1 MHRLEIDPMLAAVV
15 ATILAV
21 WLALHTRY
29 SKRQANLPPLVKGYP
44 VIGSLIDMA
53 KAGKAGTLH
62 LTMQK
67 WAKLYGPVYRV
78 KVGFT
83 EVCAKAA
90 WYFDCRPNSCDL
102 ARNTSSIP
110 MLP

>member
-1 MHRLEIDPMLAAVV
+1 MFEIDSKWALLG

-21 WLALHTRY
+21 WLAYLLTEKNGHGR
-29 SKRQANLPPLVKGYP
+29 LPPRVKGFP
-44 VIGSLIDMA
+44 IIGSLVDMA

-67 WAKLYGPVYRV
+67 WAKQYGPVYRV

-83 EVCAKAA
+83 EVSGAP
-90 WYFDCRPNSCDL
+90 YERSCL
-102 ARNTSSIP
+102 A
-110 MLP
+110 